1 MIRFVVFGM
10 VGIEGGSFELV
21 FALFYAQTAIFATD
35 DIQFA
40 DHVVVVGQMFGV
52 YV

>member
-1 MIRFVVFGM
+1 M

-21 FALFYAQTAIFATD
+21 FALFNAQAAIFATD
-35 DIQFA
+35 DIQLA
-40 DHVVVVGQMFGV
+40 DHVVVVCQMFGV